1 MALLNT
7 EIIDKLNLQIEGV
20 IAFADNMTETINQ
33 CLERTNEVAQDYV
46 DQKGAELGAKI
57 SEKGNEI
64 RDKAVEIF
72 SAQYQSALEKLKPI
86 EPLVN
91 ANVTP
96 DNVVNIVKSIIA
108 VVIAPYQPIIDF
120 TVEVIPKILQLSNN
134 IVALAAYR
142 PAINLPPGVTPP
154 EIPIDIKPITI
165 QDITGGNGL

>member
-7 EIIDKLNLQIEGV
+7 EIIDKLNSQIEGV
-20 IAFADNMTETINQ
+20 IAFADNMTESINQ
-33 CLERTNEVAQDYV
+33 GLERTNEVAQDYV

-91 ANVTP
+91 ADVSLDT
-96 DNVVNIVKSIIA
+96 VVDIVKSIIA
-108 VVIAPYQPIIDF
+108 VITAPYQPVIDF
-120 TVEVIPKILQLSNN
+120 TLEVIPKVLQLSNN
-134 IVALAAYR
+134 ILTLATYR
-142 PAINLPPGVTPP
+142 PDIKLPPGVTPP

-165 QDITGGNGL
+165 QDITGGSGS